1 MIIFWFKEAFKS
13 IGRAKSSFVLTF
25 ISLTLAVILIEASLI
40 AVQLSEIF
48 QKRLK
53 TNISLHIFL
62 KDPIDNNKVNNY
74 KNELN
79 NKDFILSVKFISK
92 DEAAKSFINETGE
105 DFREILDYN
114 PLPASFVVKLNT
126 DSLQKAMDEL
136 SGYKWVDE
144 VVFRNKF
151 IYRLIGYLDSGKKY
165 LFAVTGLLILIAIY
179 LVYSTI
185 RLITNARMRE
195 LETMKLVGAKLST
208 IKMPILLNGL
218 ITGILASLFSI
229 AVYYFISVQLS
240 HYQSINN
247 FVFRYRYYYLA
258 SLIFLGPFLSFIVT
272 LFSLRKLTLKI

>member
-1 MIIFWFKEAFKS
+1 
-13 IGRAKSSFVLTF
+13 
-25 ISLTLAVILIEASLI
+25 
-40 AVQLSEIF
+40 
-48 QKRLK
+48 
-53 TNISLHIFL
+53 
-62 KDPIDNNKVNNY
+62 
-74 KNELN
+74 
-79 NKDFILSVKFISK
+79 
-92 DEAAKSFINETGE
+92 
-105 DFREILDYN
+105 
-114 PLPASFVVKLNT
+114 
-126 DSLQKAMDEL
+126 MDKL
-136 SGYKWVDE
+136 SGYNWVDE

-151 IYRLIGYLDSGKKY
+151 IYRLLGYVDAGKQY
-165 LFAVTGLLILIAIY
+165 LFAITGVLILIAVY

-218 ITGILASLFSI
+218 ITGILASMFGI

-247 FVFRYRYYYLA
+247 FIFRYRYYYLA